1 MRWPSAFAAA
11 TSAFMPPQAAT
22 EVHVAQFAE
31 PVAEP
36 LAEALPPAALVAEL
50 AELDELELL
59 LQPAASKIDPT
70 AATAATIALDARK

>member
-1 MRWPSAFAAA
+1 M
-11 TSAFMPPQAAT
+11 
-22 EVHVAQFAE
+22 AQFAE

-36 LAEALPPAALVAEL
+36 LAEELPPAAALVAEL
-50 AELDELELL
+50 EL